1 MAKQVHRAIYIALL
15 CGLAVSMTTSV
26 FITNLLWVLLL
37 ANWVTEWNWKEK
49 FAGFRHNY
57 LLHAFLMM
65 AGVHLVW
72 LLGTH
77 NLAYG
82 LFDIQKKLPLFFI
95 PLVALTTPPL
105 SRRELSWVGISYVGT
120 VLVVSVI
127 GFIRYLTIPY
137 LPYRN
142 IVPHISHI
150 RFGLNICLTLFIIA
164 YALIRCRHRPW
175 LHLVGAVAMLWLT
188 AFLFLLHA
196 YTSFIIIVVT
206 LVILLIAFRHRL
218 SRRLRIT
225 ATLTVA
231 AILAVVAS
239 FAGVYIHDYYHL
251 QPLST
256 ANPLPQLT
264 ENGNPYLHLHDG
276 LTENGN
282 YVHLYVCEKEMRQE
296 WGKLSNHPFDSL
308 TATGYTVYPT
318 LLRYLGGMG
327 LTKDSL
333 GMTRLQPNDIAAI
346 EKGIANP
353 VYLRP
358 GPRKLIYVLLYEYEN
373 YRCFRSVNNFSVLQR
388 LELWRNAWQVYTQHP
403 LLGVGTG
410 DVVDQCHAQM
420 QQNHSPLAD
429 TDLHTHSQYLN
440 FLLAFGL
447 VGFLLIVLPFIR
459 AIHLRRLC
467 YSPLFTA
474 FLCILLI
481 SFISEDTLE
490 TLAGIMF
497 AVIGT
502 ILPPKA
508 SVTTQ

>member
-1 MAKQVHRAIYIALL
+1 
-15 CGLAVSMTTSV
+15 
-26 FITNLLWVLLL
+26 
-37 ANWVTEWNWKEK
+37 
-49 FAGFRHNY
+49 
-57 LLHAFLMM
+57 
-65 AGVHLVW
+65 
-72 LLGTH
+72 
-77 NLAYG
+77 
-82 LFDIQKKLPLFFI
+82 
-95 PLVALTTPPL
+95 
-105 SRRELSWVGISYVGT
+105 
-120 VLVVSVI
+120 
-127 GFIRYLTIPY
+127 
-137 LPYRN
+137 
-142 IVPHISHI
+142 
-150 RFGLNICLTLFIIA
+150 
-164 YALIRCRHRPW
+164 
-175 LHLVGAVAMLWLT
+175 
-188 AFLFLLHA
+188 
-196 YTSFIIIVVT
+196 
-206 LVILLIAFRHRL
+206 
-218 SRRLRIT
+218 
-225 ATLTVA
+225 
-231 AILAVVAS
+231 
-239 FAGVYIHDYYHL
+239 
-251 QPLST
+251 
-256 ANPLPQLT
+256 
-264 ENGNPYLHLHDG
+264 
-276 LTENGN
+276 
-282 YVHLYVCEKEMRQE
+282 MRQE

-308 TATGYTVYPT
+308 TSTGYTVYPT

-388 LELWRNAWQVYTQHP
+388 LELWRNAWQVFTQNP

-410 DVVDQCHAQM
+410 DVVNQCHAQM

-447 VGFLLIVLPFIR
+447 IGFLLIVLPFIR
-459 AIHLRRLC
+459 AIHLHRLC